1 MEATVKGEDLAA
13 VPLFEGLGSYALNE
27 IAEHAVKTYVRPK
40 MTLAKQGEQ
49 GFGFAV
55 ILSGRADVIVGG
67 NVIATLGSGD
77 VFGEIALATGARRG
91 ADVVS
96 TSQMTVAHMMVW
108 DYRFLVDKHPEVKDR
123 IEALVKERSAGS

>member
-1 MEATVKGEDLAA
+1 MESTVRGEDLAT
-13 VPLFEGLGSYALNE
+13 VPLFEGLGSYALDE
-27 IAEHAVKTYVRPK
+27 IAQRAVKSYVRPH
-40 MTLAKQGEQ
+40 MVLAKQGEQ

-55 ILSGRADVIVGG
+55 ILSGHADVIVDGD
-67 NVIATLGSGD
+67 VIATLGPGD

-108 DYRFLVDKHPEVKDR
+108 EYRFLVDKHPEVKGR
-123 IEALVKERSAGS
+123 IDALVTERSSG